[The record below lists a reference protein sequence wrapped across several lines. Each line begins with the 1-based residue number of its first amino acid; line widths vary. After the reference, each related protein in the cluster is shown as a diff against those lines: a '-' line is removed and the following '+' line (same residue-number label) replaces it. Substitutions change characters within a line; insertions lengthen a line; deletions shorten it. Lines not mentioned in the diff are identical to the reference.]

1 MSAPIRERILAAIT
15 ARVRGEYGIPAPED
29 ERDLPVTI
37 VQDGADTTTPGY
49 DVQHCIM
56 PVAIATAEQAT
67 GEMRAQLRAQANG
80 LLAKII
86 QTMHADEKFGGL
98 ADGIDYA
105 GGGIQTE
112 AGKFVFAEAQFRVR
126 YHHLR
131 GNPYQID
138 ETETPIDE
146 PPTPPED

>member
-1 MSAPIRERILAAIT
+1 MSAPIREKILDAIT
-15 ARVRGEYGIPAPED
+15 RRVRGEYGIPAPED

-37 VQDGADTTTPGY
+37 VQDGADT
-49 DVQHCIM
+49 VQTHYGVEHCIM
-56 PVAIATAEQAT
+56 PLAIASAEQAI
-67 GEMRAQLRAQANG
+67 GETRAKLRAQANN
-80 LLAKII
+80 LLAKMI
-86 QTMHADEKFGGL
+86 QTVQADDTLGGL

-126 YHHLR
+126 YHFVR

-138 ETETPIDE
+138 ETEPPTDE
-146 PPTPPED
+146 PPTTPED